1 MDKPTNVLLA
11 DALCRRIHGYPFE
24 EWLRDQRDRGRSWE
38 RIAEVFTDEF
48 ELERPIYWKT
58 IQRWAT
64 NTFGIPSE
72 REAA

>member
-1 MDKPTNVLLA
+1 MVKPTNVLLA
-11 DALCRRIHGYPFE
+11 DALSRMKFGYPFE
-24 EWLRDQRDRGRSWE
+24 DWLNDQRDKGRSWE
-38 RIAEVFTDEF
+38 RIASEF
-48 ELERPIYWKT
+48 VEEFDLERPIYWKT